1 MPRETNSGGFFEW
14 SLRGIPYTAATAAAD
29 IIDNSIAALAKNIWV
44 VNRAAANPME
54 SYVAFADDGH
64 GMSDVELRRAMLYGS
79 NDPRADRGAGD
90 LGRFGLGMKT
100 ASLSQGLCLTVW
112 SKKSGHAPA
121 VRQFD
126 LESQTAESRGIDTEP
141 QRLTEREALN
151 DVLRKT
157 GLEAKD
163 SGTVVLWSGLDVM
176 LELGKDSA
184 NLGLVDADSDRA
196 GDELPIHVRLM
207 NKRVTEILEH
217 AQCVFHRFLAP
228 IDGRPKR
235 LTISRVFDDGSMHRC
250 AAWDPFLQGKQ
261 HENIPVERPPQQKVL
276 RGKAGEATVQPVIL
290 PHESNVPVDT
300 FASLRLSNRNMN
312 SLQGFYV
319 YRQERLIVIGDWLG
333 LYAPEIH
340 YQLGRIALF
349 LGNDK
354 ESDSAWSIKI
364 NKDSVQIPNAARQEI
379 ERIAKSTRKRS
390 NDVFR
395 RVGRVRSRS
404 SEASKTTVQI
414 WIQRR
419 VDLDGKRHLQMKLNR
434 MHPLIKAASKDSR
447 NLGALLSAVEGGL
460 PYEEIQVLLSDGE
473 KLSTESDPAVALGL
487 LKEAVE
493 IMADDGE
500 SPCDTLLRVSKD
512 LAPYNSESFHV
523 AVGLLR
529 AELGCKPAKR
539 GEG

>member
-1 MPRETNSGGFFEW
+1 
-14 SLRGIPYTAATAAAD
+14 
-29 IIDNSIAALAKNIWV
+29 
-44 VNRAAANPME
+44 
-54 SYVAFADDGH
+54 
-64 GMSDVELRRAMLYGS
+64 
-79 NDPRADRGAGD
+79 
-90 LGRFGLGMKT
+90 
-100 ASLSQGLCLTVW
+100 
-112 SKKSGHAPA
+112 
-121 VRQFD
+121 
-126 LESQTAESRGIDTEP
+126 
-141 QRLTEREALN
+141 
-151 DVLRKT
+151 
-157 GLEAKD
+157 
-163 SGTVVLWSGLDVM
+163 
-176 LELGKDSA
+176 
-184 NLGLVDADSDRA
+184 
-196 GDELPIHVRLM
+196 
-207 NKRVTEILEH
+207 
-217 AQCVFHRFLAP
+217 VFHRFLAP

-250 AAWDPFLQGKQ
+250 SAWDPFLQDKQ
-261 HENIPVERPPQQKVL
+261 HGDIPVERPPQQKVL

-404 SEASKTTVQI
+404 SEVSKTTVQI

-434 MHPLIKAASKDSR
+434 MHPLIKAASKDTR

-473 KLSTESDPAVALGL
+473 KLSAESDPVVALGL
-487 LKEAVE
+487 LKEAVD
-493 IMADDGE
+493 IMAEESE
-500 SPCDTLLRVSKD
+500 SPCDTLLRISKD

-529 AELGCKPAKR
+529 AELGCKPTKR

>member
-14 SLRGIPYTAATAAAD
+14 SFRGIPYTAATAAAD
-29 IIDNSIAALAKNIWV
+29 IMDNSIAAAAKNIWI
-44 VNRAAANPME
+44 VNRAAANPLE
-54 SYVAFADDGH
+54 SYLAFADDGH
-64 GMSDVELRRAMLYGS
+64 GMSETELRRAMRYGS
-79 NDPRADRGAGD
+79 NDPRAERDPGD
-90 LGRFGLGMKT
+90 LGRFGVGMKT

-126 LESQTAESRGIDTEP
+126 LQLQSDENRGIDSEP

-157 GLEAKD
+157 GLETRE
-163 SGTVVLWSGLDVM
+163 SGTVIVWSALDVM
-176 LELGKDSA
+176 LELDKGSA
-184 NLGLVDADSDRA
+184 GLGLVDTDSGRTS
-196 GDELPIHVRLM
+196 DELPIHARLM
-207 NKRVTEILEH
+207 NKRITEILEH

-228 IDGRPKR
+228 VDGRPKR
-235 LTISRVFDDGSMHRC
+235 LTITRILDDGSIHRC
-250 AAWDPFLQGKQ
+250 SAWDPFLQGKQ
-261 HENIPVERPPQQKVL
+261 HGEIPVERPPQQKVL
-276 RGKAGEATVQPVIL
+276 HGKAGEATVQPVIL

-340 YQLGRIALF
+340 FQLGRIALF
-349 LGNDK
+349 LGNDP
-354 ESDSAWSIKI
+354 ESDRVWSIKI

-379 ERIAKSTRKRS
+379 ERIAKTTRKRS

-395 RVGRVRSRS
+395 RVGRVRNRS

-434 MHPLIKAASKDSR
+434 MHPLIKAASKDAR
-447 NLGALLSAVEGGL
+447 NLGALLSAIEGGL

-473 KLSTESDPAVALGL
+473 RLSAESDPAVALGL

-493 IMADDGE
+493 IMAEDGE
-500 SPCDTLLRVSKD
+500 SRCDTLLRVSND
-512 LAPYNSESFHV
+512 VAPYNRESFHV

-529 AELGCKPAKR
+529 AELGCKAAKR
-539 GEG
+539 GAS